1 MYHYQFY
8 FPFLL
13 TLESLKDQDGQES
26 EQDRSLF
33 WMWNSPPVYL
43 VLFTFYAIMML
54 IEIVIVSDMW
64 SNHVMTCWCL
74 FFMGPS
80 PPKWTHLTTLLLVYF
95 LDTPKSPKT
104 LLIIIS
110 KWEHVMYRHQGYNE
124 SIKAENTLIIKNYF
138 FISNRNLKKFNKKF
152 KIYKKIGSIY
162 VCRAKC
168 NTFLDMNML
177 YDE

>member
-13 TLESLKDQDGQES
+13 TLESLKDQDVQES
-26 EQDRSLF
+26 EQDWSLF

-74 FFMGPS
+74 FFYGPLAPQMNSFNNIVTGVFSWYTKVTENLAYNNIKMGTCHV
-80 PPKWTHLTTLLLVYF
+80 PPPGIKWINQSREYTYYQKLLFY
-95 LDTPKSPKT
+95 
-104 LLIIIS
+104 
-110 KWEHVMYRHQGYNE
+110 
-124 SIKAENTLIIKNYF
+124 IKPQSEEIQQKVQ
-138 FISNRNLKKFNKKF
+138 NL
-152 KIYKKIGSIY
+152 
-162 VCRAKC
+162 
-168 NTFLDMNML
+168 
-177 YDE
+177 